1 MIERVL
7 LTSGEVKEQ
16 KFRQIINFWE
26 MCIGPDVTVSLL
38 MWQRLLINIL
48 TQKDSKGF

>member
-16 KFRQIINFWE
+16 LL
-26 MCIGPDVTVSLL
+26 GDVYYILEPAVSVSLL
-38 MWQRLLINIL
+38 MWQRLLIQIL
-48 TQKDSKGF
+48 TQTDKKGF